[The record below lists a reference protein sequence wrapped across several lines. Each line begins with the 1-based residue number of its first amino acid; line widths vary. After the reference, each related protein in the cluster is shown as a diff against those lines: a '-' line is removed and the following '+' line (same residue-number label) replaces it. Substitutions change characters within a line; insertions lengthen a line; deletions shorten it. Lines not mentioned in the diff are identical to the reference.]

1 MIAISESLYEDC
13 LAALQHME
21 DNHPSKR
28 WTRVHKE
35 LVLALCQHIE
45 RDLSQDTPMLLR
57 PQAG

>member
-1 MIAISESLYEDC
+1 MIAISERLYEDC
-13 LAALQHME
+13 LAALRYME
-21 DNHPSKR
+21 DNHPSKQ
-28 WTRVHKE
+28 WTQARKE